1 MIKQTLT
8 KMELEATVK
17 AMAERDF
24 GSEIMLEIVEDLE
37 YDEELDYLDEYDYQP
52 SEYDEWQD
60 FYGGDDSY
68 QGESD
73 CKEY

>member
-37 YDEELDYLDEYDYQP
+37 YDEELDNLDEYDYQP

-68 QGESD
+68 QDESD
-73 CKEY
+73 YEEY